1 MHMQIEVK
9 INGILKRF
17 ETSPGEILLDLLR
30 REGYKSV
37 KRGCETGECGACSVI
52 VDGKLAK
59 SCLLFAPQVSG
70 HSILTL
76 EGMASFGELH
86 PIQKAFLDEG
96 AVQCGFCT
104 PGMILAAKVLLDRS
118 PHPTEEEIKEAI
130 SGNLCRC
137 TGYVKII
144 EAIKKAGEVLKE
156 NV

>member
-1 MHMQIEVK
+1 METK
-9 INGILKRF
+9 FTINGALKRF
-17 ETSPGEILLDLLR
+17 ETSPGDILLDLLR

-52 VDGKLAK
+52 LDGQLVK
-59 SCLLFAPQVSG
+59 SCLLFAPQASG
-70 HSILTL
+70 HNIITL
-76 EGMASFGELH
+76 EGLASYGKLH

-104 PGMILAAKVLLDRS
+104 PGMILAAKVLLDKIPYPS
-118 PHPTEEEIKEAI
+118 EGEIKEAI

-137 TGYVKII
+137 TGYVKIV
-144 EAIKKAGEVLKE
+144 EAIKKAGKILSK

>member
-1 MHMQIEVK
+1 MLIEVT
-9 INGILKRF
+9 INGILKWF

-37 KRGCETGECGACSVI
+37 KRGCETGECGACSI
-52 VDGKLAK
+52 ILDGKLAK

-70 HSILTL
+70 HEIVTL
-76 EGMASFGELH
+76 EGMGSFSKLH
-86 PIQKAFLDEG
+86 PIQRAFLDEG

-104 PGMILAAKVLLDRS
+104 PGMILAAKTLLEEN

-144 EAIKKAGEVLKE
+144 RAIKRAGEILKE

>member
-1 MHMQIEVK
+1 MQIEVK
-9 INGILKRF
+9 INRVLKRF

-37 KRGCETGECGACSVI
+37 KRGCETGECGACSI
-52 VDGKLAK
+52 ILDGKLAK

-70 HSILTL
+70 HNIITL
-76 EGMASFGELH
+76 ESLANSGELQ
-86 PIQKAFLDEG
+86 PVQQAFLDEG

-104 PGMILAAKVLLDRS
+104 PGMILAAKVLLDRT
-118 PHPTEEEIKEAI
+118 PHPSEEEIKEAI

-144 EAIKKAGEVLKE
+144 RAIKKVGETLNK

>member
-1 MHMQIEVK
+1 MQIELT
-9 INGILKRF
+9 INGVLKRLN
-17 ETSPGEILLDLLR
+17 TSPGEILLNLLR

-52 VDGKLAK
+52 LDGKLAK
-59 SCLLFAPQVSG
+59 SCLLFAPQAAG
-70 HSILTL
+70 HSIETL
-76 EGMASFGELH
+76 EGMTNWDELH
-86 PIQKAFLDEG
+86 PIQQAFLDEG

-104 PGMILAAKVLLDRS
+104 PGMILAAQALLREN

-144 EAIKKAGEVLKE
+144 KAIKKAGEILNEDV
-156 NV
+156 

>member
-1 MHMQIEVK
+1 MQIEVK
-9 INGILKRF
+9 INGVLRRF

-37 KRGCETGECGACSVI
+37 KRGCETGECGACSI
-52 VDGKLAK
+52 ILDGKLAK

-70 HSILTL
+70 HNIITL
-76 EGMASFGELH
+76 EGLANSGELH
-86 PIQKAFLDEG
+86 PVQQAFLDEG

-104 PGMILAAKVLLDRS
+104 PGMILAAKALLEEN
-118 PHPTEEEIKEAI
+118 PHPTEEEIKEVI

-144 EAIKKAGEVLKE
+144 RAIKKVGETLNEDV
-156 NV
+156 

>member
-1 MHMQIEVK
+1 MQIEVK
-9 INGILKRF
+9 INRVLKRF
-17 ETSPGEILLDLLR
+17 ETSPGEILLNLLR

-37 KRGCETGECGACSVI
+37 KRGCETGECGACSI
-52 VDGKLAK
+52 ILDGKLAK

-70 HSILTL
+70 HNIITL
-76 EGMASFGELH
+76 EGLANSGELH
-86 PIQKAFLDEG
+86 PVQQAFLDEG

-104 PGMILAAKVLLDRS
+104 PGMILAAKVLLDKI
-118 PHPTEEEIKEAI
+118 PHPSEEEIKEAI

-144 EAIKKAGEVLKE
+144 RAIKKVGETLNK

>member
-1 MHMQIEVK
+1 MQIEVK
-9 INGILKRF
+9 INRVLKRF

-30 REGYKSV
+30 REGYKSI
-37 KRGCETGECGACSVI
+37 KRGCETGECGACSI
-52 VDGKLAK
+52 ILDGKLAK

-70 HSILTL
+70 HNIITL
-76 EGMASFGELH
+76 EGLANSGELQ
-86 PIQKAFLDEG
+86 PVQQTFLDEG

-104 PGMILAAKVLLDRS
+104 PGMILAAKVLLDRT
-118 PHPTEEEIKEAI
+118 PHPSEEEIKEAI

-144 EAIKKAGEVLKE
+144 RAIKKVGETLNE